1 MGLGLY
7 MRLTGWVTEQA
18 STSLCLSFL
27 MQEVGT
33 IVPLPRVDVTIKRD
47 NSYTLSVR
55 RSARSYAA

>member
-33 IVPLPRVDVTIKRD
+33 IVPLPRVDVTIK
-47 NSYTLSVR
+47 
-55 RSARSYAA
+55 